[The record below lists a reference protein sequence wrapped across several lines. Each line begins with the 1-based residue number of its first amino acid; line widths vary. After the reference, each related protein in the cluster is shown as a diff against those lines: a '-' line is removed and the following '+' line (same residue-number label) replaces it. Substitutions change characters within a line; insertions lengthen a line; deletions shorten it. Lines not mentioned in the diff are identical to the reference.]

1 MGIQHRFP
9 AFAILVAA
17 LLHVLPATAQDKV
30 VLLDGSSLL
39 VDDVFRV
46 AVENYQ
52 VTIAPSAMDL
62 MKKSHELLLAAGEQ
76 GIPIYGLNRGVGLN
90 KDKRS
95 GRRLRGNSTK
105 TIYAPRVRAPARR
118 RPRPSRGRRC

>member
-1 MGIQHRFP
+1 MRTQYRFL
-9 AFAILVAA
+9 AFGILVAA

-52 VTIAPSAMDL
+52 VTIAPSAMEL
-62 MKKSHELLLAAGEQ
+62 MRKSHQLLLAAGEQ
-76 GIPIYGLNRGVGLN
+76 GIPIYVLNRGVGLN
-90 KDKRS
+90 KDKTI
-95 GRRLRGNSTK
+95 RREASQ
-105 TIYAPRVRAPARR
+105 
-118 RPRPSRGRRC
+118 